1 MCRPPSAARESP
13 LVAELYHIEAGRMFV
28 FLCLPLV
35 DAMYV
40 AACQSVVCLVA
51 GSLTVASLV
60 CTYSMSRNLR
70 CMYLDM
76 DIISVFPSRSL
87 LRNHPFSAVYI
98 CSHCK
103 SYLPTASLT
112 CSLLLF
118 ITMHFSLPTHLI
130 CTTALYY
137 CTQGSSQP
145 GTFGQNKSSRP
156 PPKTIPSLL
165 GTGLNCKADM

>member
-87 LRNHPFSAVYI
+87 LGNHPFSAVYI

-103 SYLPTASLT
+103 SYRISANPRVRWSTSLHNHALLPTNASHLHNH
-112 CSLLLF
+112 SPLLYTRVQPARHIWPEQVFTPAAQDHPKPAGHRLE
-118 ITMHFSLPTHLI
+118 L
-130 CTTALYY
+130 
-137 CTQGSSQP
+137 QG
-145 GTFGQNKSSRP
+145 
-156 PPKTIPSLL
+156 
-165 GTGLNCKADM
+165 